1 MKLLFYGFRHGHING
16 LYKLACG
23 SDNIEIAGC
32 IEPDNDARAKAER
45 ELGCRFSDLPYDSW
59 LDSDIDTVA
68 IGCAYGDRG
77 EAIIRALRAG
87 KHIIADKP
95 ICTSLQQLETISALC
110 REKNLKIACMLDLRY
125 LPQTL
130 AAYDL
135 LTSGRLGQVRN
146 IAFNGQHC
154 IDYPNRPKWYFEPGK
169 HGGTINDL
177 AIHGVD
183 LVRMLTGS
191 EFAHIDAAR
200 VWNGYAAYHPDF
212 RDCATFMARLDNGAG
227 VLADVSYSAPSYAF
241 TLPSYWEF
249 RVWCERGMLSFNYK
263 DEHVT
268 MYEEGNPSPQ
278 KLTYSGT
285 IAGYMDELATEIK
298 NNTCTVTEN
307 VLKSTQTALMIQQ
320 QADREWQK

>member
-16 LYKLACG
+16 LYKLALAHP
-23 SDNIEIAGC
+23 DIEIAGC

-45 ELGCRFSDLPYDSW
+45 ELGCVFSDLSYDSW
-59 LDSDIDTVA
+59 LHSDVDTVA
-68 IGCAYGDRG
+68 IGCVYGDRG

-95 ICTSLQQLETISALC
+95 ICTSLQQLEIISELC
-110 REKNLKIACMLDLRY
+110 RDKNLKIACMLDLRY

-130 AAYDL
+130 AARDL

-154 IDYPNRPKWYFEPGK
+154 IDYPNRPKWYFEEGK

-177 AIHGVD
+177 AIHGID
-183 LVRMLTGS
+183 LVRMLTGM

-200 VWNGYAAYHPDF
+200 VWNSYATQHPDF
-212 RDCATFMARLDNGAG
+212 RDCATFMARMQNGAG

-263 DEHVT
+263 DDYVT
-268 MYEEGNPSPQ
+268 LYEESSPEPQ
-278 KLTYSGT
+278 KLTYSGS

-298 NNTCTVTEN
+298 NNTCAVTQN
-307 VLKSTQTALMIQQ
+307 VLASTKTALMIQQ